1 MSHKIVTNLMQFI
14 WMQIAKY
21 FTLSNTNLFVFF
33 IFWSIAP
40 SSCPNSEL
48 TIHWLA
54 RLWAFPPYWQSPLC
68 KSNFFFFNW
77 RPTLPKRMDYSQS
90 INWPSQLQS
99 WNGSTGYW
107 QFQTRVGWRYSTT
120 AVLYLTLHKC
130 RKHMGIHV
138 FLTDNCLAPK
148 GA

>member
-33 IFWSIAP
+33 FFWSIAP

-68 KSNFFFFNW
+68 KSPFFFFW
-77 RPTLPKRMDYSQS
+77 RPTLPKRLVYKLAFTVTKLKWYYWILTIPNKGWMKIQYNSSLIPYSPQMS
-90 INWPSQLQS
+90 KAHGNTCLLDWQLS
-99 WNGSTGYW
+99 GT
-107 QFQTRVGWRYSTT
+107 
-120 AVLYLTLHKC
+120 
-130 RKHMGIHV
+130 
-138 FLTDNCLAPK
+138 
-148 GA
+148 